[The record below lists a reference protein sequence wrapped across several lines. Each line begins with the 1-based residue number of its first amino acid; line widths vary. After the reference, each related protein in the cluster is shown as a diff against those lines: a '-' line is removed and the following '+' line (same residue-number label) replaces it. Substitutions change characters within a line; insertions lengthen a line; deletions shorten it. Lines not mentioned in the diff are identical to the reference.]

1 MSYDILEIIEQPA
14 YLAFHRQT
22 LNLYCKLAAHGNQK
36 VAHILC
42 GHVGEDQLMYA
53 VKSHCKL
60 SSSICIKCSLNN
72 GSFYFEYVIFDQYF
86 TFTNTLKLSNES
98 PSKNH
103 LILLF
108 FKVCLHS
115 NRFILLFLFA
125 FCKKIFLVQ
134 CVKASMTSL

>member
-1 MSYDILEIIEQPA
+1 MLCDDPVCIMSIYVPEKDMSYDILEIIEQPA

-60 SSSICIKCSLNN
+60 SSSICIK
-72 GSFYFEYVIFDQYF
+72 
-86 TFTNTLKLSNES
+86 
-98 PSKNH
+98 
-103 LILLF
+103 
-108 FKVCLHS
+108 
-115 NRFILLFLFA
+115 
-125 FCKKIFLVQ
+125 
-134 CVKASMTSL
+134 